1 MIQAVALA
9 QYAPCPKPTVA
20 VAPRE
25 PYVTRGPTEVV
36 VGLYV
41 QGGALNPNCPQEP
54 RGPDG
59 GTVTV
64 VAHGGKIVARETL
77 GAAGKLF
84 VVPVTPGH
92 YTVSA
97 KIANGV
103 RLRPVSV
110 TVTVTKGYTVRHDL
124 FEDVP

>member
-1 MIQAVALA
+1 MIQPVVLMQHAL
-9 QYAPCPKPTVA
+9 CPKSIVA

-25 PYVTRGPTEVV
+25 PYLTRGPTEVV

-41 QGGALNPNCPQEP
+41 QGGALIPNCPQEP

-64 VAHGGKIVARETL
+64 SAHGGRVVARETL
-77 GAAGKLF
+77 SAAGRLF
-84 VVPVTPGH
+84 VLPVAPGN
-92 YTVSA
+92 YTISA
-97 KIANGV
+97 RIANGI

-110 TVTVTKGYTVRHDL
+110 TVRKGYTVRQDL

>member
-1 MIQAVALA
+1 VAVIQAVVRA
-9 QYAPCPKPTVA
+9 QHAPCPKPTVA

-25 PYVTRGPTEVV
+25 PYVTRGPTQVV

-41 QGGALNPNCPQEP
+41 QGGALIPNCPQEP
-54 RGPDG
+54 RGPDP

-64 VAHGGKIVARETL
+64 SAHGGRIVARETL
-77 GAAGKLF
+77 SAAGKLF
-84 VVPVTPGH
+84 VLAVAPGN
-92 YTVSA
+92 YTISA

-103 RLRPVSV
+103 RLRSVSV
-110 TVTVTKGYTVRHDL
+110 TVRAGYSVRRDL

>member
-1 MIQAVALA
+1 MIHAVALTQHA
-9 QYAPCPKPTVA
+9 RCPKSVVA

-41 QGGALNPNCPQEP
+41 QGGALIPNCPQEP

-64 VAHGGKIVARETL
+64 TTHGGRIVARETL
-77 GAAGKLF
+77 AASGKLF
-84 VVPVTPGH
+84 VLAVAPGN
-92 YTVSA
+92 YTISA

-110 TVTVTKGYTVRHDL
+110 TVRKGYTVRHDL

>member
-1 MIQAVALA
+1 MIHAVALIH
-9 QYAPCPKPTVA
+9 APCSRPAVA

-41 QGGALNPNCPQEP
+41 QGGALVPNCPQEP
-54 RGPDG
+54 RGPDP

-64 VAHGGKIVARETL
+64 TAPGGRIVAHETL
-77 GAAGKLF
+77 RAAGRLF
-84 VVPVTPGH
+84 VLPVAPGS

-97 KIANGV
+97 RIANGI
-103 RLRPVSV
+103 RLPSVSV
-110 TVTVTKGYTVRHDL
+110 TVRRGYTVRHDL

>member
-1 MIQAVALA
+1 MIHAVVLTRHA
-9 QYAPCPKPTVA
+9 QCPRSTVA

-41 QGGALNPNCPQEP
+41 QGGALNPNCPAEP

-64 VAHGGKIVARETL
+64 SAHGGKIVARETL

-84 VVPVTPGH
+84 VLPVAPGG
-92 YTVSA
+92 YTISA

-103 RLRPVSV
+103 RLRSVSV
-110 TVTVTKGYTVRHDL
+110 TVRKGYTVRQDL

>member
-1 MIQAVALA
+1 MIQPVVLVAHA
-9 QYAPCPKPTVA
+9 SCPKPAVA

-41 QGGALNPNCPQEP
+41 QGGALIPNCPQEP

-64 VAHGGKIVARETL
+64 SAHGGRIVARETL
-77 GAAGKLF
+77 RAAGLRHVF
-84 VVPVTPGH
+84 EEVM
-92 YTVSA
+92 
-97 KIANGV
+97 ANGV
-103 RLRPVSV
+103 ARAYRHRHRP
-110 TVTVTKGYTVRHDL
+110 
-124 FEDVP
+124 

>member
-1 MIQAVALA
+1 MIQAVVLR
-9 QYAPCPKPTVA
+9 QHAPCSKPTVA

-41 QGGALNPNCPQEP
+41 QGGALVPNCPQEP

-59 GTVTV
+59 GTVALR
-64 VAHGGKIVARETL
+64 AHGGKIVARETL
-77 GAAGKLF
+77 GTAGKLF
-84 VVPVTPGH
+84 VLPVAPGN
-92 YTVSA
+92 YTISA
-97 KIANGV
+97 KIANRV

-110 TVTVTKGYTVRHDL
+110 TVRKGYTVRHDL

>member
-1 MIQAVALA
+1 MIQAAVVTLGT
-9 QYAPCPKPTVA
+9 PCPKPTVA

-25 PYVTRGPTEVV
+25 PYVRPGPTELV

-41 QGGALNPNCPQEP
+41 QGGAFIPNCPQEP

-64 VAHGGKIVARETL
+64 SAHGKTVARETL
-77 GAAGKLF
+77 AAAGKLF
-84 VVPVTPGH
+84 VLRVAPGS
-92 YTVSA
+92 YTISA
-97 KIANGV
+97 RIANGV
-103 RLRPVSV
+103 RLAPVSM
-110 TVTVTKGYTVRHDL
+110 TVRKGYTIRRDL

>member
-1 MIQAVALA
+1 MIQAAVVMPRSSCA
-9 QYAPCPKPTVA
+9 KPTLA

-41 QGGALNPNCPQEP
+41 QGGAFIPNCPQEP

-64 VAHGGKIVARETL
+64 SAHGKIVARETL
-77 GAAGKLF
+77 G
-84 VVPVTPGH
+84 
-92 YTVSA
+92 
-97 KIANGV
+97 
-103 RLRPVSV
+103 
-110 TVTVTKGYTVRHDL
+110 
-124 FEDVP
+124 DVPRELPNVV

>member
-1 MIQAVALA
+1 MIQPVVLMQHAL
-9 QYAPCPKPTVA
+9 CPKSIVA

-25 PYVTRGPTEVV
+25 PYLTRGPTEVV

-41 QGGALNPNCPQEP
+41 QGGALIPNCPQEP

-64 VAHGGKIVARETL
+64 SAHGGRVVARETL
-77 GAAGKLF
+77 SAAGRLF
-84 VVPVTPGH
+84 VLPVAPGN
-92 YTVSA
+92 YTISA
-97 KIANGV
+97 RIANGV

-110 TVTVTKGYTVRHDL
+110 TVRKGYTVRQDL

>member
-1 MIQAVALA
+1 MIQAVVLA
-9 QYAPCPKPTVA
+9 RHQQCPTPAVA

-41 QGGALNPNCPQEP
+41 QGGALLPDCPAQP

-64 VAHGGKIVARETL
+64 SARDGRIVARETL
-77 GAAGKLF
+77 GTSGKLF
-84 VVPVTPGH
+84 VLPVPPGT
-92 YTVSA
+92 YTIGA
-97 KIANGV
+97 QIAGGV
-103 RLRPVSV
+103 RLQSVSV
-110 TVTVTKGYTVRHDL
+110 TVGRGDTVRHDL

>member
-1 MIQAVALA
+1 MIQAAVPAQLA
-9 QYAPCPKPTVA
+9 MCPRPTVA

-25 PYVTRGPTEVV
+25 PYVTRGATAVV

-41 QGGALNPNCPQEP
+41 QGGALIPNCPQRP

-59 GTVTV
+59 GTVTLSTR
-64 VAHGGKIVARETL
+64 GGRIVARETL

-84 VVPVTPGH
+84 VLAVAPGS
-92 YTVSA
+92 YTIRA
-97 KIANGV
+97 RIAGGV
-103 RLRPVSV
+103 RLAPVSV
-110 TVTVTKGYTVRHDL
+110 TVRKGYTVRHDL